1 MCPRPVGLL
10 FQPRDSLWIPV
21 TTRAA
26 GGQPRGLAAWPGA
39 GRSLPTLAH
48 SNFSP
53 MLLQRSCVSPAYSLR
68 TAASVV
74 LPVMRSRC
82 PALGPIPARAPTPT
96 EASLPLNSRAPCSG
110 WPCPWCWEKQSSG
123 SQGGPSSC
131 CSSFL
136 LPCLLDRAPG
146 EGSSQESAGMPSPAQ
161 PSIWPLQASNKCLK
175 LRETG

>member
-53 MLLQRSCVSPAYSLR
+53 ILLRRECVSPAYTHR

-96 EASLPLNSRAPCSG
+96 EASLPLNSRAPCLG
-110 WPCPWCWEKQSSG
+110 WLCPWCWEKQSSG

-131 CSSFL
+131 CSSFPPS
-136 LPCLLDRAPG
+136 LPPG
-146 EGSSQESAGMPSPAQ
+146 QSPWRGQQPGIGRNAQ
-161 PSIWPLQASNKCLK
+161 PCPARHLAASDFKQMP
-175 LRETG
+175 